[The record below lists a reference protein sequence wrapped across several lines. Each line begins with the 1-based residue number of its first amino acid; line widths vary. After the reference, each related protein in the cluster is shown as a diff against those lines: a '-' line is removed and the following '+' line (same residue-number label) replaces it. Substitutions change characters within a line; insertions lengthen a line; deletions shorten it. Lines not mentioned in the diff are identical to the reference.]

1 MRLSFHGAVEEVT
14 GSCFLLETERAK
26 VLIDAGMKQ
35 GERMCVMRSL
45 DPFGF
50 DVAKL
55 DAVLVTHAHFD
66 HTGRLPE
73 LIKLGYR
80 GPIYMTAPTKALTD
94 IILEDSLKIM
104 AENAERCGDP
114 VPYGPEEKKLAMSQ
128 VQGIGYH
135 TEFEAAPGIKVM
147 FHDAGHILGSSFISL
162 DLEDRLADHGKP
174 TRIIFSG
181 DIGNDHVPILPETE
195 PIHRAD
201 IVVCESTYGNSIH
214 EPAETRRTLLAEFA
228 RKVLKRGGTL
238 VIPAFS
244 IERTQELLYEFDTL
258 LLDKKLPAVPIY
270 LDSPMAIRA
279 TEVYRHFKQY
289 LHFDHPILGP
299 DKDFFSF
306 PSLRETMSTEE
317 SKLIN
322 EDKRAKIIIAGNGM
336 MTGGRVLH
344 HLKRYVSDPLS
355 GVLIVGYQAK
365 GTLGRRIFD
374 REKSVRIYGEEHDVR
389 AEVLAIGAYS
399 AHGDKDKLLRWLHPQ
414 EGKVNKVFL
423 VHGDNPVK
431 DAFAEY
437 LRKSLSAEIVI
448 PRLSQTF
455 ELESSPVVEVLSR

>member
-1 MRLSFHGAVEEVT
+1 MHLSFHGAVEEVT
-14 GSCFLLETERAK
+14 GSCFLLETTSAK
-26 VLIDAGMKQ
+26 ILIDAGMKQ
-35 GERMCVMRSL
+35 GERICVTRSL

-50 DVAKL
+50 DVTKL

-80 GPIYMTAPTKALTD
+80 GPIYMTAPTKALAD

-104 AENAERCGDP
+104 KENAERCGDP
-114 VPYGPEEKKLAMSQ
+114 VPYSPEDKQQAMAQ
-128 VQGIGYH
+128 IQGIGYH
-135 TEFEAAPGIKVM
+135 TEFEAAPGVKVM
-147 FHDAGHILGSSFISL
+147 FHDAGHILGSAFVSL
-162 DLEDRLADHGKP
+162 DIEGRLNPDGKAM
-174 TRIIFSG
+174 RLVFSG

-195 PIHRAD
+195 AIHRAD
-201 IVVCESTYGNSIH
+201 VVVCESTYGNSIH
-214 EPAETRRTLLAEFA
+214 EPAAMRKIKLADFA
-228 RKVLKRGGTL
+228 HKVLGRGGTL

-244 IERTQELLYEFDTL
+244 IERTQELLYELDTL
-258 LLDKKLPAVPIY
+258 LLDEKIPSVPIY

-279 TEVYRHFKQY
+279 TEVYQHFKQY
-289 LHFDHPILGP
+289 LRFDHPVLGP

-322 EDKRAKIIIAGNGM
+322 DDKRAKIIIAGNGM

-344 HLKRYVSDPLS
+344 HLKRHVSDPLS
-355 GVLIVGYQAK
+355 GVLVVGYQAK
-365 GTLGRRIFD
+365 GTLGRKILD
-374 REKSVRIYGEEHDVR
+374 RVDKVRIYGEEYPVR
-389 AEVLAIGAYS
+389 AEVLSIEAFS
-399 AHGDKDKLLRWLHPQ
+399 AHGDKEKLLRWLHPETGQ
-414 EGKVNKVFL
+414 ISKIFL

-437 LRKSLSAEIVI
+437 LKKNLSAEIII
-448 PRLSQTF
+448 PHLSQTF
-455 ELESSPVVEVLSR
+455 EL